1 MIYIRA
7 EPMNPVNVDR
17 DMLTTYLEE
26 DSDYQEHP
34 YRVYLNRGNG
44 ELLSIYEDE
53 EEVENMF
60 GLSAEETRNLRR
72 EVENNPEVYLE
83 FPVPGHAQWHEWFQ
97 EFLEQRDR
105 SEEYFGSIG
114 GWIKQYA
121 SEEDYRDW
129 ENFKPSCVVRY
140 AIEIATAAGV
150 KIKIV

>member
-1 MIYIRA
+1 
-7 EPMNPVNVDR
+7 MNPVNVDR

-60 GLSAEETRNLRR
+60 GISAEETRNLRR
-72 EVENNPEVYLE
+72 EVENNPEVYLD

-105 SEEYFGSIG
+105 SEEYFG
-114 GWIKQYA
+114 A
-121 SEEDYRDW
+121 SEAGSNSTQAR
-129 ENFKPSCVVRY
+129 KII
-140 AIEIATAAGV
+140 AIGRTSNPVALFAMQ
-150 KIKIV
+150 